1 MVDWE
6 AWVYYPG
13 RAAVSLNF
21 TSDRVQAAQA
31 LADDYIAL
39 GGGASP
45 TDFQARFSAM
55 SPP

>member
-45 TDFQARFSAM
+45 TDFQVRFSAM
-55 SPP
+55 SSP

>member
-13 RAAVSLNF
+13 RAAASLNF

-31 LADDYIAL
+31 LADEYIAL
-39 GGGASP
+39 GGEASP
-45 TDFQARFSAM
+45 TDYQTRFSAM